1 MGPRCFRCCML
12 ILSGPVDLLFL
23 AVFIASIVCCAV
35 MCFVVVV
42 RFVISLLI
50 FLYELCVL

>member
-23 AVFIASIVCCAV
+23 AVFIAFIVCCAV